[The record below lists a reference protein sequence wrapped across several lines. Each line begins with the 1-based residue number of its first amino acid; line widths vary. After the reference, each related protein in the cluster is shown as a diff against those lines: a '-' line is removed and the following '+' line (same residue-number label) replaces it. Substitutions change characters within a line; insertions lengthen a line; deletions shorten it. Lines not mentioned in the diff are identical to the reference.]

1 MQGMTRTGV
10 NDRGADEQQPA
21 AGLLVTTVSGTASW
35 CLARVAAGTWPR
47 DSSSGPASVDEV
59 LVAALAW
66 AGALLTGWLAVTSLV
81 VLVASAPGVV
91 GSVFD
96 RLARL
101 LTPHFARRV
110 LSLTLGATVGT
121 VALPAPAAVA
131 TSTADAGGRQHD
143 LPAPTPGYAVSGQ
156 AVTPVTKGGD
166 DGSAPPAPR
175 PGWLPDPP
183 PPTISPHHARLLAP
197 ALRPTSTTSDTLTVR
212 RGDTLWSIAA
222 AHLGPGATDAEVAAE
237 WPRWYE
243 ANRAV
248 IGDDPDEIVPGQ
260 QLRAPLAEVFR

>member
-1 MQGMTRTGV
+1 MRRDGI
-10 NDRGADEQQPA
+10 NDQGADEQHPA
-21 AGLLVTTVSGTASW
+21 AVGLLVTTVSGASSW
-35 CLARVAAGTWPR
+35 CLTRVAEVTWPR

-66 AGALLTGWLAVTSLV
+66 TGALLTGWLALTSLV
-81 VLVASAPGVV
+81 AFVASAPGAV
-91 GSVFD
+91 GAVFE

-110 LSLTLGATVGT
+110 LSVTLGASVGT
-121 VALPAPAAVA
+121 VAMPAPVVVA
-131 TSTADAGGRQHD
+131 TSTTDAGGRQHG
-143 LPAPTPGYAVSGQ
+143 LPAPTPGYAVSST
-156 AVTPVTKGGD
+156 AVSPVTKGDD
-166 DGSAPPAPR
+166 DGSTPPAPG
-175 PGWLPDPP
+175 PGWLPDRP
-183 PPTISPHHARLLAP
+183 PPTISPHHARLIAP
-197 ALRPTSTTSDTLTVR
+197 ALRPTSATSDTLTVR